1 MAQQIINY
9 GAAPDDGTG
18 DALREAF
25 IKVDENFN
33 QIWNAGPVGSNVVIN
48 NNEISVVDTNGNLV
62 LSPNG
67 TGYVQLNNNTIPR
80 ANNTYTLGSPNLY
93 FRGAYFGTGGM
104 FVLGN
109 ITVGGQIIGNF
120 SFGNTIVANIAGNV
134 YSTLDGSLLL
144 NAQNNSLS
152 VSTANI
158 GNLNIAHDAVITG
171 NLTVQGNTT
180 FINIENFNVEDPII
194 GIGRGANN
202 TPLTSNDGRDRGEQL
217 WYYTNSEKSAF
228 IGYQNASGNLI
239 AATDVT
245 IGNEIVTVNSYGNF
259 VTGNVFGERAEFS
272 GNITGNGLISTAN
285 LFVQG
290 TADVFNLQTIGYAN
304 LDTVS
309 VATMANIGG
318 NLNTNN
324 VINTGIVTSTGNITA
339 PNFVGNLVGN
349 ISGNIAAPG
358 ANTDVLFNDNGVAN
372 ATSGLT
378 FNKNTNLLSVTGN
391 VSASYY
397 AGAGNLLTGVMADRG
412 ADTNN
417 WNTLTQMGV
426 YKVNRSS
433 WSGVTG
439 APLDSTVFVGVLQ
452 VTTSTDATTQVF
464 FPGSVSPSDV
474 KIQWTRSLWSGSWT
488 DWYKMINNGQTIDAG
503 AF

>member
-25 IKVDENFN
+25 IKVDDNFN

-48 NNEISVVDTNGNLV
+48 NNEISVIDTNGNLI

-67 TGYVQLNNNTIPR
+67 TGYVQLNNNTVPR

-109 ITVGGQIIGNF
+109 ITIGGQIFGNF
-120 SFGNTIVANIAGNV
+120 SFGNIIVANIAGNV

-144 NAQNNSLS
+144 NAQDNSLS
-152 VSTANI
+152 VTSANI
-158 GNLNIAHDAVITG
+158 GNLNIAQDAVIAG

-202 TPLTSNDGRDRGEQL
+202 TPLTTNDGRDRGEQL
-217 WYYTNSEKSAF
+217 WYYSGAEKSAF
-228 IGYQNASGNLI
+228 IGYQNALGNLI

-259 VTGNVFGERAEFS
+259 VAGNVFGERAEFS
-272 GNITGNGLISTAN
+272 GNIIGNGLISTTD
-285 LFVQG
+285 LTVQG

-304 LDTVS
+304 LDTVN
-309 VATMANIGG
+309 VAAAANIGG
-318 NLNTNN
+318 DLTVGTASNIAN
-324 VINTGIVTSTGNITA
+324 VVATGTITA
-339 PNFVGNLVGN
+339 PTFLGNLVGN
-349 ISGNIAAPG
+349 ISGNVTSPG

-378 FNKNTNLLSVTGN
+378 FNKNTNLLSVIGN
-391 VSASYY
+391 VSANYY

-417 WNTLTQMGV
+417 WDTLTQMGV
-426 YKVNRSS
+426 YKVNRNS
-433 WSGVTG
+433 WSGVIG
-439 APLDSTVFVGVLQ
+439 APLDSQVFVGVLQ
-452 VTTSTDATTQVF
+452 ITTSTDATTQVF
-464 FPGSVSPSDV
+464 FPGTVSPSDAR
-474 KIQWTRSLWSGSWT
+474 IQWTRSLWSGSWT
-488 DWYKMINNGQTIDAG
+488 NWLKMINNGQTIDAG